1 MKPGPARLLK
11 IGILAA
17 LVAGAVLAWWL
28 ITTSGPE
35 NQLVAHLE
43 AMVERLEQHKEA
55 PDQAAAAVEQYVEEH
70 RAELVA
76 LREELER
83 KRAALN
89 PQEVA
94 DLAGDLLRRSGPVME
109 RAHRLMREHPG
120 LAANE
125 RLRKA
130 LESLTR

>member
-1 MKPGPARLLK
+1 MKPGHAKLLK
-11 IGILAA
+11 VVAA
-17 LVAGAVLAWWL
+17 LLVVGGAVAVWTLVVRGGA
-28 ITTSGPE
+28 E
-35 NQLVAHLE
+35 NRLVSHLE
-43 AMVERLEQHKEA
+43 AMVDLLDQHKGA
-55 PDQAAAAVEQYVEEH
+55 PDEAAAAVERYVEEN

-76 LREELER
+76 LRAELEQQ
-83 KRAALN
+83 RASLA

-94 DLAGDLLRRSGPVME
+94 DLAGDLLRKSGPVME

-120 LAANE
+120 LASNE